1 MKRGKTF
8 FFRRLH
14 GPREISSARIYHRLT
29 TTSTFGGGV
38 VKVVM
43 VVYRGKPKKES
54 LKKVEE
60 GREGEK
66 VEVEVEEERKQ

>member
-1 MKRGKTF
+1 M
-8 FFRRLH
+8 
-14 GPREISSARIYHRLT
+14 T

-54 LKKVEE
+54 VKKVEE
-60 GREGEK
+60 GREREK